1 MDPKSPNFG
10 FLGAHAGQL
19 VSLGAMAERYF
30 RGDPNT
36 ALIKLRQ
43 FGETLAQCVAAK
55 VGNYRDVGENQVD
68 LLRRLEDRGAIP
80 REAARLFHELRRT
93 GNKATHDGYAD
104 HGAALSTLKVAWQ
117 LGVWFHRSYGGD
129 REFQPKAFAPPP
141 DPRLASQALRAE
153 LERLRT
159 ERVASLSEAERA
171 RLAQQQAE
179 QARLSAE
186 DRARQEADEK
196 AALLRMLDEAKTREA
211 ALAKDLEAAQA
222 AALRQPETIAAEL
235 KQAETA
241 AAGITLDEAATRTI
255 IDGQLRDRGW
265 EVDSETLTFAAGA
278 RPARGRS
285 MAIAEWPTE
294 TGPADYA
301 LFLGTSCIG
310 VIEAKRQR
318 RNVSA
323 ALAQQSERYARG
335 LRVVEGMELPGGPW
349 DGFRVPFLYAANGR
363 PYLKQIETQSGIWF
377 RDARRPTNLG
387 RALMDWPTP
396 DGLKSL
402 LEIDAQAADAA
413 LKTTPLDFGFE
424 LRPYQKRAI
433 AAVEGALENGSR
445 TMLVAMATGTGKTKL
460 AIAMLSRLLEAK
472 RFRRVCFV
480 VDRGILGGQTEDE
493 FRTTKVVGLH
503 TFAEI
508 FGIKGLSEVTP
519 EDDTKVH
526 ICTIQGLVKR
536 VLYAKEPADAPAVD
550 QYDLMVVDECHRGYL
565 LDREMSDAELEFRDQ
580 SDYVSKYR
588 RVLEHFDAVK
598 IGLTATPAL
607 HTTEIFGKPIF
618 TYSYREAV
626 ADRFLIDHEPPI
638 RIETDLSAEGITFQR
653 GERLDLLDTTT
664 GTVTEGFA
672 PDELAFEVEAF
683 NRQVITVP
691 FNRAVATALARY
703 IDPSLPDKTLI
714 FAVSD
719 AHADIVVQQV
729 KDAMVEAYGSIDDA
743 DVRKITGSVD
753 RPRKLAL
760 AFRNDPS
767 PKIAVTVDL
776 LTTGVDIPKITNL
789 VFLRRVNS
797 RILYEQMLGR
807 ATRKCDEIGKE
818 TFRIFDAVDLYPT
831 LQAMTDMKPVGVEP
845 IVTFTKL
852 FDELAAAAED
862 RHRDIIRAQIETRL
876 RRRVSRLSDEAR
888 GMYQE
893 TAGETPEATIA
904 RLSTMPMAEL
914 GRWLADRPRLGPILD
929 WNPDRPGAMLPI
941 SDRPDQVR
949 AISHGYGKDGRLT
962 RPEDYLD
969 AFSTWVRDNVNTVAA
984 LKLVVTRPRDLTR
997 ADLKEVRLL
1006 LDGQGFGETALHRAW
1021 EQAKSEDIA
1030 ASIIGHIRQAALG
1043 DPLRP
1048 YADRVRDALARI
1060 LKEREWTPVQQKWL
1074 KRIADDI
1081 AKEVVVDRDFLNDGQ
1096 YKVDAGGF
1104 ERLNKVFG
1112 GKLEALLGEIGDGI
1126 WRVAG

>member
-10 FLGAHAGQL
+10 FLAPHAVQL
-19 VSLGAMAERYF
+19 VTLGAMAERYF

-55 VGNYRDVGENQVD
+55 VGGYRDMGENQID

-80 REAARLFHELRRT
+80 REPARLFHELRRI
-93 GNKATHDGYAD
+93 GNKASHDGYAD

-129 REFQPKAFAPPP
+129 RDFQPKAFAPPP
-141 DPRLASQALRAE
+141 DPRIASLALKAE

-159 ERVASLSEAERA
+159 ERAASLSEAERA
-171 RLAQQQAE
+171 RLAHSQAE
-179 QARLSAE
+179 EARLSAE

-196 AALLRMLDEAKTREA
+196 ADLLRLLDEAKTREA

-222 AALRQPETIAAEL
+222 AALRQPETVAAEVR
-235 KQAETA
+235 QAEVA
-241 AAGITLDEAATRTI
+241 AASIDLDEAATRTI
-255 IDGQLRDRGW
+255 IDGQLRARGW
-265 EVDSETLTFAAGA
+265 EVDSERLTFAAGT
-278 RPARGRS
+278 RPAKGRA

-301 LFLGTSCIG
+301 LFIGTTCVG
-310 VIEAKRQR
+310 VVEAKRR
-318 RNVSA
+318 RKNVPA
-323 ALAQQSERYARG
+323 ALAQQSERYSRG
-335 LRVVEGMELPGGPW
+335 FKVVTGADVAGGPW
-349 DGFRVPFLYAANGR
+349 DGFRIPFLYAANGR

-377 RDARRPTNLG
+377 RDARRSTNLA
-387 RALMDWPTP
+387 RALLDWPTP

-413 LKTTPLDFGFE
+413 LKTTPLYFGFE
-424 LRPYQKRAI
+424 LRPYQMRAI
-433 AAVEGALENGSR
+433 AAVEGELENGRR

-480 VDRGILGGQTEDE
+480 VDRSILGGQTEGE
-493 FRTTKVVGLH
+493 FKTTKVVGVR
-503 TFAEI
+503 TFADI
-508 FGIKGLSEVTP
+508 FGIKGLEDTTP
-519 EDDTKVH
+519 EADTKVH

-536 VLYAKEPADAPAVD
+536 VLYAADPADAPAVD

-580 SDYVSKYR
+580 ADYVSKYR
-588 RVLEHFDAVK
+588 RVLEYFDAVK
-598 IGLTATPAL
+598 IGLTATPAQ
-607 HTTEIFGKPIF
+607 HTVSIFGQPIF

-638 RIETDLSAEGITFQR
+638 NIETELSAAGITFQR
-653 GERLDLLDTTT
+653 GEKLDLLDTAT
-664 GTVTEGFA
+664 GTVTEGYA
-672 PDELAFEVEAF
+672 PDEINFEVETF
-683 NRQVITVP
+683 NRQVVTVP
-691 FNRAVATALARY
+691 FNKAVATALARY

-714 FAVSD
+714 FAVND

-729 KDAMVEAYGSIDDA
+729 KEALAEAYGAVDDA

-753 RPRKLAL
+753 KPRQLTL
-760 AFRNDPS
+760 AFRNDPA

-776 LTTGVDIPKITNL
+776 LTTGVDVPRITTL

-831 LQAMTDMKPVGVEP
+831 LENLTDMKPVGVAPAMTFARLFEEFAS
-845 IVTFTKL
+845 VT
-852 FDELAAAAED
+852 ED
-862 RHRDIIRAQIETRL
+862 RHREAIRDQIETRL
-876 RRRVSRLSDEAR
+876 RRRVSRLSDEGR
-888 GMYQE
+888 RLYHE
-893 TAGETPEATIA
+893 TAGEAPEATIE
-904 RLSTMPMAEL
+904 RLSTTPLADL
-914 GRWLADRPRLGPILD
+914 GRWLTERPRLGPILD
-929 WNPDRPGAMLPI
+929 WNPDRPGALLPI
-941 SDRPDQVR
+941 SEHPDEIR
-949 AISHGYGKDGRLT
+949 AITHGYGRDGTLT

-969 AFSTWVRDNVNTVAA
+969 SFTLWVRDNVNKVAA

-997 ADLKEVRLL
+997 ADLKAIRLL
-1006 LDGQGFGETALHRAW
+1006 LDGEGFGETALHRAW
-1021 EQAKSEDIA
+1021 EQARSEDIA
-1030 ASIIGHIRQAALG
+1030 ASIIGYIRQAALG

-1048 YADRVRDALARI
+1048 YADRVRDAVTSI
-1060 LKEREWTPVQQKWL
+1060 LKFQDWTPVQRRWL
-1074 KRIADDI
+1074 DRIAKDI
-1081 AKEVVVDRDFLNDGQ
+1081 ATEVVVDRDFLNDGQ

-1112 GKLEALLGEIGDGI
+1112 GRLEALLGEIGDGI
-1126 WRVAG
+1126 WRVA

>member
-1 MDPKSPNFG
+1 
-10 FLGAHAGQL
+10 
-19 VSLGAMAERYF
+19 MAERYF

-55 VGNYRDVGENQVD
+55 IGGYRQMGENQID
-68 LLRRLEDRGAIP
+68 LLRRLEDRGAVP
-80 REAARLFHELRRT
+80 RDAARLFHELRQF
-93 GNKATHDGYAD
+93 GNKATHDGFAD

-129 REFQPKAFAPPP
+129 RNFQPKPFAPPP
-141 DPRLASQALRAE
+141 DPRIASQALRAE

-159 ERVASLSEAERA
+159 ERAASLSEAERA

-179 QARLSAE
+179 EARLSAE

-196 AALLRMLDEAKTREA
+196 AALQHMLDEAKAREE

-222 AALRQPETIAAEL
+222 VALRQPETVAAEIR
-235 KQAETA
+235 QAETA
-241 AAGITLDEAATRTI
+241 AAAIDLDEAATRTI

-265 EVDSETLTFAAGA
+265 EVDSERLTFVAGT
-278 RPARGRS
+278 RPARGRT

-294 TGPADYA
+294 GGRADYA
-301 LFLGTSCIG
+301 LFLGTTCVG

-318 RNVSA
+318 KNVSA

-335 LRVVEGMELPGGPW
+335 IRVVSGMELAGGPW
-349 DGFRVPFLYAANGR
+349 DDFRVPFLFAANGR
-363 PYLKQIETQSGIWF
+363 PFLKQIETQSGIWF

-387 RALMDWPTP
+387 RALVDWLSP
-396 DGLKSL
+396 DGLKAL
-402 LEIDAQAADAA
+402 LEIDAEAADAA
-413 LKTTPLDFGFE
+413 LKTTSMDFGFE
-424 LRPYQKRAI
+424 LRPYQKKAI
-433 AAVEGALENGSR
+433 DKVEQALADGIR

-460 AIAMLSRLLEAK
+460 AIAMLARLLEAK

-480 VDRGILGGQTEDE
+480 VDRGILGGQAKDE
-493 FRTTKVVGLH
+493 FSTTKVVGVR
-503 TFAEI
+503 TFADI
-508 FGIKGLSEVTP
+508 FGIKGLGDVTP
-519 EDDTKVH
+519 EAETKVH

-536 VLYAKEPADAPAVD
+536 VLYADEPADAPSVD

-565 LDREMSDAELEFRDQ
+565 LDREMSDDELQFRDQ
-580 SDYVSKYR
+580 ADYVSKYR
-588 RVLEHFDAVK
+588 RVLEYFDAVK

-607 HTTEIFGKPIF
+607 HTVDIFGKPVF

-626 ADRFLIDHEPPI
+626 ADRVLIDHEPPI

-653 GERLDLLDTTT
+653 GERLDLLDTAT
-664 GTVTEGFA
+664 GTVTEGYA

-683 NRQVITVP
+683 NRQVVTVP
-691 FNRAVATALARY
+691 FNKAVATALARY

-714 FAVSD
+714 FAVND

-729 KDAMVEAYGSIDDA
+729 KAAMEEAYGSVDDA

-753 RPRKLAL
+753 RPQKLAK
-760 AFRNDPS
+760 AFRNDPT

-776 LTTGVDIPKITNL
+776 LTTGIDVPKITNL

-818 TFRIFDAVDLYPT
+818 TFRIFDAVDLYPN
-831 LQAMTDMKPVGVEP
+831 LQTMTDMRPVGVEP
-845 IVTFTKL
+845 IITFTKL
-852 FDELAAAAED
+852 FDEFTTVTED
-862 RHRDIIRAQIETRL
+862 RHREAIRAQIETRL
-876 RRRVSRLSDEAR
+876 RRRVSRLSDEGRRA
-888 GMYQE
+888 YQQD
-893 TAGETPEATIA
+893 AGETPEATID
-904 RLSTMPMAEL
+904 RLSSIPMAEL

-929 WNPDRPGAMLPI
+929 WNPERPGAMLPI
-941 SDRPDQVR
+941 SNRPDQVR
-949 AISHGYGKDGRLT
+949 AITHGFGKDGSLT

-969 AFSTWVRDNVNTVAA
+969 AFSAWVRGNVNKVAA
-984 LKLVVTRPRDLTR
+984 LKLVVTRPSDLTR
-997 ADLKEVRLL
+997 ADLKEIRLL
-1006 LDGQGFGETALHRAW
+1006 LDGEGFGETALHRAW

-1048 YADRVRDALARI
+1048 YADRVKDAVARI
-1060 LKEREWTPVQQKWL
+1060 LKERDWTPVQRKWL
-1074 KRIADDI
+1074 RRIADDI
-1081 AKEVVVDRDFLNDGQ
+1081 AKEVVVDRDFLNEGQ

-1104 ERLNKVFG
+1104 ERLNRVFEG
-1112 GKLEALLGEIGDGI
+1112 RLEAILCNFQEGI
-1126 WRVAG
+1126 WQKTA